1 MNAFGSIG
9 NVVKSAMRYNDILLA
24 LLIVMIIALI
34 IIRIPPWALD
44 TLLALNLAIGATLL
58 MISLYIPGVLAF
70 STFPSMLLF
79 TTLYRLA
86 LNITTT
92 RMILLDA
99 YAGEIIETFG
109 NVVVGGNFIVGSVIF
124 IIILIVQ
131 FIVITKGS
139 ERVAEVAARFTLD
152 AMPGKQMSIDADLR
166 AGVID
171 VEHARAKR
179 SELEKENQLYGSMD
193 GAMKFVKGDA
203 IAGLIITAINII
215 AGIAIGILQKGMEVG
230 QALQTYSIL
239 TIGDGLV
246 SQIPALLI
254 SITSGIIVTRVTTDE
269 KSPLGKDIGAQML
282 GQPKALIVG
291 GCLIVA
297 LGFIPGFP
305 KPQFFVLAVAVL
317 LLGFAH
323 RVVVKKKAARKPGI
337 AGSLA
342 PDTAPDGTPGAEAE
356 AGVTEQEAFSVTVP
370 LMLDISTSIQ
380 NTIDPEDLNR
390 QLIEIRKALYHDLG
404 APFPGIHLR
413 LNDSLD
419 EGEYQIMI
427 QEVPVSEGVLKY
439 RHVLVREDPEN
450 IEILNIPFEK
460 GTDFLPNIPS
470 IWVQEQH
477 VPALQAG
484 NIHFMTT
491 SSIISYHISF
501 VLKKYAGDFVGI
513 QETKF
518 LLEKME
524 ATFAEIV
531 REVQRVLPIQKIA
544 EVFQR
549 LVQEDISIRNLR
561 TLLQALIDWGQK
573 EKDPVLLTEYA
584 RGALKRYIS
593 YKYSG
598 GKNILAVY
606 LLDPS
611 TEEIIRKAIRQTSG
625 GNYLALDPQTAKEF
639 VASVKHEVG
648 DFTRSQERPV
658 LLTSMD
664 IRRYVRK
671 LIEMELY
678 ELPVLSHQE
687 LTEEITIQP
696 LGKVSV

>member
-1 MNAFGSIG
+1 MLPESIKRVILAG
-9 NVVKSAMRYNDILLA
+9 TKYNDVVLA
-24 LLIVMIIALI
+24 ALIVSIIALI
-34 IIRIPPWALD
+34 IMPIPTWLLD
-44 TLLALNLAIGATLL
+44 TLLALNLSLGAALL
-58 MISLYIPGVLAF
+58 MIALYIPGVLSF

-92 RMILLDA
+92 RMILLNA
-99 YAGEIIETFG
+99 YAGEIINTFG
-109 NVVVGGNFIVGSVIF
+109 NFVVAGNFIVGTVIF
-124 IIILIVQ
+124 LIILIVQ

-171 VEHARAKR
+171 VEQARTKR
-179 SELEKENQLYGSMD
+179 SLLEKENSLYGAMD

-215 AGIAIGILQKGMEVG
+215 AGIAIGVTQKGYTI
-230 QALQTYSIL
+230 QKAIKTYSIL

-254 SITSGIIVTRVTTDE
+254 SITAGIIVTRVTSDE
-269 KSPLGKDIGAQML
+269 EAPLGKDIGAQML
-282 GQPKALIVG
+282 GQPKALLLA
-291 GCLIVA
+291 GCLIVG
-297 LGFIPGFP
+297 LGMIPGFP
-305 KPQFFVLAVAVL
+305 KPQFMILAAFVLSLALSLRAVKKKKP
-317 LLGFAH
+317 G
-323 RVVVKKKAARKPGI
+323 KKKAAGLG
-337 AGSLA
+337 A
-342 PDTAPDGTPGAEAE
+342 DTGAAE
-356 AGVTEQEAFSVTVP
+356 AGEAPEEGAAPEEAFSITVP
-370 LMLDISTSIQ
+370 LMLDISTTIEQ
-380 NTIDPEDLNR
+380 TIDPDDLNR
-390 QLIEIRKALYHDLG
+390 HLIEIRKALYHDLG

-413 LNDSLD
+413 LNDSLE
-419 EGEYQIMI
+419 EGLYRIMI
-427 QEVPVSEGVLKY
+427 QEVPVSEGTLKY
-439 RHVLVREDPEN
+439 HHILVREDPEN
-450 IEILNIPFEK
+450 LDILDIPYLEEPE
-460 GTDFLPNIPS
+460 FLPGIPS
-470 IWVQEQH
+470 IWVEEKYKDKLEKSDL
-477 VPALQAG
+477 P
-484 NIHFMTT
+484 FMTT
-491 SSIISYHISF
+491 AEILSYHVSF
-501 VLKKYAGDFVGI
+501 ILRKYAGEFIGI

-518 LLEKME
+518 LLEKLE

-584 RGALKRYIS
+584 RSSLKRYIS

-598 GKNILAVY
+598 GKNILACY
-606 LLDPS
+606 LIDPR
-611 TEEIIRKAIRQTSG
+611 TEETIRKAVRQTSG

-639 VASVKHEVG
+639 VSAVKDEVG
-648 DFTRSQERPV
+648 DLSKTRERPV

-696 LGKVSV
+696 LGKVSI

>member
-1 MNAFGSIG
+1 MNFTGKFRGLVLSG
-9 NVVKSAMRYNDILLA
+9 TRYNDVVLAILVVSIIG
-24 LLIVMIIALI
+24 LIVFK
-34 IIRIPPWALD
+34 IPPWALD
-44 TLLALNLAIGATLL
+44 TLLAINLSLGATLL
-58 MISLYIPGVLAF
+58 MISMYIPGVLSF

-79 TTLYRLA
+79 TTLFRLA
-86 LNITTT
+86 LNITAT

-99 YAGEIIETFG
+99 YAGEIIQAFG
-109 NVVVGGNFIVGSVIF
+109 KFVVGGNFVVGAVIF
-124 IIILIVQ
+124 LIILIVQ
-131 FIVITKGS
+131 FIVITKGA

-152 AMPGKQMSIDADLR
+152 AMPGKQMSIDADMR

-171 VEHARAKR
+171 VDQARAR
-179 SELEKENQLYGSMD
+179 RASLEKENQLYGAMD

-203 IAGLIITAINII
+203 IAGLIITAVNII
-215 AGIAIGILQKGMEVG
+215 AGITIGITQKGYDVMK
-230 QALQTYSIL
+230 ALKTYGIL

-246 SQIPALLI
+246 TQIPALLI
-254 SITSGIIVTRVTTDE
+254 SITAGIIVTRVSSDE
-269 KSPLGKDIGAQML
+269 KTPLGKEIGTQML
-282 GQPKALIVG
+282 SQPKALLVA
-291 GCLIVA
+291 GCLIVG
-297 LGFIPGFP
+297 LSFIPGFP
-305 KPQFFVLAVAVL
+305 RPQFLILAAIVLSLA
-317 LLGFAH
+317 FAYAA
-323 RVVVKKKAARKPGI
+323 KKKPVKGPKPL
-337 AGSLA
+337 SLKGDMEREVPEGEA
-342 PDTAPDGTPGAEAE
+342 PKEAIE
-356 AGVTEQEAFSVTVP
+356 EAFSVTVP

-380 NTIDPEDLNR
+380 NSIDPEELNK
-390 QLIEIRKALYHDLG
+390 QLINIRKALYHDLG

-413 LNDSLD
+413 LNDSLPT
-419 EGEYQIMI
+419 GNYRIMI
-427 QEVPVSEGVLKY
+427 QEVPVSEGTLKY
-439 RHVLVREDPEN
+439 KHLLVREDPEN
-450 IEILNIPFEK
+450 LDILGIPYVEEPS
-460 GTDFLPNIPS
+460 FLPNIRS
-470 IWVQEQH
+470 IWVSETYQKKLDDSKI
-477 VPALQAG
+477 PY
-484 NIHFMTT
+484 MTT
-491 SSIISYHISF
+491 SEILSYHISF
-501 VLKKYAGDFVGI
+501 VLKKYSGDFVGI

-524 ATFAEIV
+524 ATFPEIV

-584 RGALKRYIS
+584 RAALKRYIS
-593 YKYSG
+593 YKFSG

-606 LLDPS
+606 LIDPN
-611 TEEIIRKAIRQTSG
+611 TEETIRKAVRQTSG

-639 VASVKHEVG
+639 VNAVKTEVG
-648 DFTRSQERPV
+648 DLSRTTEKPV

-696 LGKVSV
+696 LGKISI